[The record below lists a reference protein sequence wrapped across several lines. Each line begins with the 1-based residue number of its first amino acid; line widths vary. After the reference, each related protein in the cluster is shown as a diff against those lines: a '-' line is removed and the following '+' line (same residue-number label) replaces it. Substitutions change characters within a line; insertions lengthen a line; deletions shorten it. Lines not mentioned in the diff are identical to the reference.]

1 MLSENAFKEMPTLA
15 DKSSDFRFS
24 SGIQVYFWTQRV
36 YCEAVGR
43 HGIITDMDTI
53 LVFSTSIGRAHADML
68 AGVREFAKDADWN
81 VQSFVY
87 DGELP
92 GR

>member
-1 MLSENAFKEMPTLA
+1 MSCKYYTISTRKERS
-15 DKSSDFRFS
+15 KSRKNKN
-24 SGIQVYFWTQRV
+24 V

-68 AGVREFAKDADWN
+68 AGVRDFAKDADWN
-81 VQSFVY
+81 VQSFLY
-87 DGELP
+87 DGEP
-92 GR
+92 FPVRKHSGRIYG